1 MTSGPAEPAEA
12 LTVQTPEQARLL
24 LDGGSTALLS
34 ALLGGPLSAGEAA
47 KETRQTLKQAHHRL
61 TRLHAAGLVTVCG
74 ERKRAGRAVKLY
86 QAAARAYRVPLALTD
101 AANVAELLRV
111 VAAPA
116 LSQLQAELVRSFR
129 HEQTLEVL
137 VTPDAHGQ
145 FAHNLNPVTRMARER
160 DVYGAFASFG
170 ELGLGADS
178 RRELERRLREVLTW
192 ARERAAAEKG
202 APDAVRVLTAAAY
215 VEAGE

>member
-24 LDGGSTALLS
+24 LDDGYTTLLS
-34 ALLGGPLSAGEAA
+34 ALLAGPLSAGEAA
-47 KETRQTLKQAHHRL
+47 ERTRLTLKQAHHRL

-101 AANVAELLRV
+101 AANMAELLRV
-111 VAAPA
+111 IALPA

-137 VTPDAHGQ
+137 VMPDARGQ
-145 FAHNLNPVTRMARER
+145 LAHNLNPVARMTEEQ

-170 ELGLGADS
+170 ELSLGADS
-178 RRELERRLREVLTW
+178 RRELERRLRDVLTW
-192 ARERAAAEKG
+192 ARERAAAEKD

-215 VEAGE
+215 VEAEG